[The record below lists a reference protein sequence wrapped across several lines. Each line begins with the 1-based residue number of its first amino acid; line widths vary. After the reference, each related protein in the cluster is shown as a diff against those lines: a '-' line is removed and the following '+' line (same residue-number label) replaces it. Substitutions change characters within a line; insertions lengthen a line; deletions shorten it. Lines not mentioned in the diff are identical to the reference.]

1 MITVYLIDEQRI
13 FSGSCDLD
21 PLGSIPA
28 NARLTPPPELFG
40 TQVAQWHD
48 GEWAAQ
54 AEGEVVW
61 RDGGW
66 VVLPESP
73 IVPAQHAPVPQS
85 VTMRQARLALLQSG
99 LLAKVDVA
107 IDALPSPQKEA
118 ARIEWDYSSEVWR
131 SKPFVQQL
139 GVALGL
145 DEAALD
151 ALFITAAAL

>member
-13 FSGSCDLD
+13 FSGSCEVD
-21 PLGSIPA
+21 PLGSVPA
-28 NARLTPPPELFG
+28 NARLTPPPELTG
-40 TQVAQWHD
+40 AQVAQWRD
-48 GEWAAQ
+48 GEWVAL
-54 AEGEVVW
+54 AEGEVAW

-66 VVLPESP
+66 VVLPEYP
-73 IVPAQHAPVPQS
+73 VVPAQPVPVPQS
-85 VTMRQARLALLQSG
+85 VTMRQARLALLQVG
-99 LLAKVDVA
+99 LLANVDVA

-131 SKPFVQQL
+131 SNPFVQQL